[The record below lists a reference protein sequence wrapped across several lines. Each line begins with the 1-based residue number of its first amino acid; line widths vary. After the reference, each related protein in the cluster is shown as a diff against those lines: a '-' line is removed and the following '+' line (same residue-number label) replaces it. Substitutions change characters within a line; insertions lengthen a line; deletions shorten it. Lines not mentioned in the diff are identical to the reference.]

1 MRCIYCLEE
10 KDNAKFTKGEHV
22 IPESFGKFKN
32 NFVLHKIV
40 CDECNQYFG
49 DNLEVDLAR
58 DTYEGSIARYDHGI
72 KQPSEFKTIG
82 KKSRI
87 KVRVKEGPLKGSY
100 EYPVY
105 IPQKGKICL
114 EPLPQVGFL
123 RVDSSGYDYF
133 LLDEIPSSIFFN
145 NQVHGINSPKGILT
159 IGCDHKTAEDAL
171 NRKGYYFGP
180 REDHEVAYIHPG
192 PSKVY
197 GKNDQKIARA
207 IAKIGFNYLA
217 CCEGHKFVLHNE
229 FNPIRKY
236 IRAGVRPDFPVLH
249 ASKEAISPDEFLLG
263 YRRKAHIIITHRMC
277 FNVSALFV
285 SLSLF
290 NWAMYT
296 VRLVKDFSDKKK
308 EIVNGH
314 LFNLTSKN
322 IEKIELRESRV

>member
-1 MRCIYCLEE
+1 MQCIYCLEE
-10 KDNAKFTKGEHV
+10 KEKGEFTKAEHV
-22 IPESFGKFKN
+22 IPESFGKFRN
-32 NFVLHKIV
+32 NFVLHRTV

-49 DNLEVDLAR
+49 NNLEIDLAR

-72 KQPSEFKTIG
+72 KKQSEFKTIG

-87 KVRVKEGPLKGSY
+87 KIRVKEGPLKGSY

-105 IPQKGKICL
+105 VPQRGKVCL

-123 RVDSSGYDYF
+123 RTNSSGYDYF

-145 NQVHGINSPKGILT
+145 NQVHNINNPKGILT

-180 REDHEVAYIHPG
+180 EEAHEVAYIPPG
-192 PSKVY
+192 PSKIY

-217 CCEGHKFVLHNE
+217 YCEGAKFVLQND

-236 IRAGVRPDFPVLH
+236 IRTGVRPDFPFLRV
-249 ASKEAISPDEFLLG
+249 SREAISPDEFLLG
-263 YRRKAHIIITHRMC
+263 YRRKAHIIIAHRN
-277 FNVSALFV
+277 FLNVSALFV

-296 VRLVKDFSDKKK
+296 IRLVKDFSDKEKK
-308 EIVNGH
+308 ILSGH
-314 LFNLTSKN
+314 LFNLLNKN
-322 IEKIELRESRV
+322 IEKIELRESR